1 MKDIKKA
8 LIIVS
13 IVLLVSLTVFINV
26 LIGNEVKK
34 ADFIGLDPQ
43 RIPTF
48 QVRGEGKVYAVPD
61 TAEIYFS
68 VITEGETTELALDQ
82 NSKKMDQVINHLK
95 EKGIADKDLKTAS
108 FNIRPIYVYETNP
121 RTNTRERV
129 LSSYEVSNR
138 VEVKIRDLGQVSSI
152 IDGAI
157 RSGANN
163 VSRLEF
169 LIDDEKE
176 LKKQAR
182 EIAVKEAEERAKE
195 LASVLGVKIGRI
207 ISFSENDD
215 YYYHPIFREVA
226 DMAMEGGIPE
236 VPVEPGENEITVQVS
251 IEYEIK

>member
-1 MKDIKKA
+1 MKDIKTA
-8 LIIVS
+8 FIIVS
-13 IVLLVSLTVFINV
+13 IVFLVSLTVFINV
-26 LIGNEVKK
+26 LISNEVKK

-43 RIPTF
+43 RIPTV
-48 QVRGEGKVYAVPD
+48 QVRGEGKIYAAPD

-68 VITEGETTELALDQ
+68 VITEGKTTELALDQ
-82 NSKKMDQVINHLK
+82 NNKKMDQVINHLK
-95 EKGIADKDLKTAS
+95 GKGIEDKDIKTAS

-138 VEVKIRDLGQVSSI
+138 VEVKIRDLGQISSI

-169 LIDDEKE
+169 LIDDEE
-176 LKKQAR
+176 EFKKQAR

-195 LASVLGVKIGRI
+195 LASVLGVKVGRI
-207 ISFSENDD
+207 ISFSEDEA
-215 YYYHPIFREVA
+215 YYYHPIFREAA
-226 DMAMEGGIPE
+226 DMAMEGGVPE
-236 VPVEPGENEITVQVS
+236 VPVEPGENEITVQVR